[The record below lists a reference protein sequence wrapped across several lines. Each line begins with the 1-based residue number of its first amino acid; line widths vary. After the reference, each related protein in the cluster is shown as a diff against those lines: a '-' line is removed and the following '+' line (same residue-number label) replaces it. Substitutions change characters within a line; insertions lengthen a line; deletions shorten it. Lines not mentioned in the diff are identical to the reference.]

1 MEPKEIYEGTSY
13 FSTILKT
20 AIELKLV
27 DVQDNYVTAIVPEEK
42 LKTIEDLRM
51 YIISKLDNYEE
62 EQFYKC
68 TNAIVNL
75 DEKIYKYR
83 SISDNEMLNYLS
95 QKSNQQITAPMARGW
110 RFWAQFLG
118 FGYMKGFVFLPNA
131 YIFVKDVI
139 KLMELEKKKEYQID
153 DFMTRFN
160 QYGKILS
167 SNSKN
172 EKNLNIALSSALR
185 QLHEN
190 GEISLKY
197 VSDKGSKWILYPSKE
212 SFNDP
217 IGAIIYKGVK

>member
-1 MEPKEIYEGTSY
+1 
-13 FSTILKT
+13 
-20 AIELKLV
+20 
-27 DVQDNYVTAIVPEEK
+27 
-42 LKTIEDLRM
+42 
-51 YIISKLDNYEE
+51 
-62 EQFYKC
+62 
-68 TNAIVNL
+68 
-75 DEKIYKYR
+75 
-83 SISDNEMLNYLS
+83 
-95 QKSNQQITAPMARGW
+95 
-110 RFWAQFLG
+110 
-118 FGYMKGFVFLPNA
+118 
-131 YIFVKDVI
+131 
-139 KLMELEKKKEYQID
+139 
-153 DFMTRFN
+153 MTRFN